1 MAVVL
6 RRGQFGG
13 NASQAEGP
21 VELSAM
27 VMQSRNYTGLQ
38 KMVAKLAEDEDITI
52 DFQVIPDDQFDNIL
66 KMKVNSGEAPDII
79 AYNFPHLFAQIDPEE
94 YLVPLTNEEWTSKLK
109 TRVLARVTAKFTG
122 LPSRNR
128 TGSKG

>member
-1 MAVVL
+1 MNFCKKLLCVAMSMVFVTASMC
-6 RRGQFGG
+6 GCGSQGVASSGG

-38 KMVAKLAEDEDITI
+38 KMVAKLAEDENITI

-79 AYNFPHLFAQIDPEE
+79 AKTTKFIEGGKTGPTVAVAAVIAQE
-94 YLVPLTNEEWTSKLK
+94 NS
-109 TRVLARVTAKFTG
+109 
-122 LPSRNR
+122 S
-128 TGSKG
+128 S